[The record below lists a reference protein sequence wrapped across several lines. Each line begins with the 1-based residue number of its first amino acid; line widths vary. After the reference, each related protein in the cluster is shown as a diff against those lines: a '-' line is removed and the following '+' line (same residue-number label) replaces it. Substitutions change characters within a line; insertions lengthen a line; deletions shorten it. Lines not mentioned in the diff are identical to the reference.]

1 MCSDAWMSSFFT
13 THTEMEMQDSSKSWR
28 DWKVIQYASASHLN
42 PSSSSLSSASL
53 DSNSSYR

>member
-1 MCSDAWMSSFFT
+1 MSFFFT
-13 THTEMEMQDSSKSWR
+13 APTAMEMQGSSKSWR
-28 DWKVIQYASASHLN
+28 DWKVIQCASASHLN